1 MAIVKKL
8 EKIDLDRDSKHT
20 EVDATYAIVETE
32 GQKFLQID
40 TYGSATR
47 KYPGKKSQSLRFS
60 PEALK
65 QLKSIMESEI

>member
-8 EKIDLDRDSKHT
+8 ERIDLDRDTKHT
-20 EVDATYAIVETE
+20 EVDATYAIIETD
-32 GQKFLQID
+32 GQKYFQIA

-47 KYPGKKSQSLRFS
+47 KIPGKKSPSLRFS

-65 QLKSIMESEI
+65 QLKSIINSVI

>member
-8 EKIDLDRDSKHT
+8 EKIDLDRESKHT
-20 EVDATYAIVETE
+20 EVEATYAIVDVD
-32 GQKFLQID
+32 GQKHLQID

-47 KYPGKKSQSLRFS
+47 KIPGKKSQSLRFS

-65 QLKSIMESEI
+65 QLKSIIYTEL